1 MGIFDPAATNK
12 QIDNVLA
19 GLEPGK
25 RFMLTAD
32 ADLGDRSGRAAVIIR
47 ISDDV
52 KGYARVTKK
61 LGQPIGGDA
70 GVSISFLADV
80 QDDDAF
86 TYDELVALLRGRGF
100 SRLKAH
106 WCAYKLLNGQAVAL

>member
-25 RFMLTAD
+25 RFSLVAD
-32 ADLGDRSGRAAVIIR
+32 ADLGDRSGRAAIIIR

-52 KGYARVTKK
+52 KGYVRVTKK

-80 QDDDAF
+80 PDDTF
-86 TYDELVALLRGRGF
+86 TYEELVELLRARGF
-100 SRLKAH
+100 GPLKAH
-106 WCAYKLLNGQAVAL
+106 WQAYRLFNGQAVTL

>member
-12 QIDNVLA
+12 QIDSVLA

-52 KGYARVTKK
+52 KGYVRVTKK
-61 LGQPIGGDA
+61 LGQPVGGDA
-70 GVSISFLADV
+70 GVSISFLV
-80 QDDDAF
+80 HNSDDDYF
-86 TYDELVALLRGRGF
+86 TYDELVTLFRERGF
-100 SRLKAH
+100 GIFKAH
-106 WCAYKLLNGQAVAL
+106 WCAYKILNGQAVEL